1 MNPHL
6 ITFITV
12 INFLLLNLCSAE
24 TAKNIKDIEFAKI
37 KDHSLKLDLY
47 LPEKNTEIITYRMD
61 TWRRMA
67 ERAQRRTA
75 NWIG

>member
-47 LPEKNTEIITYRMD
+47 LPEKTRNQHLSYGYMEAGGRK
-61 TWRRMA
+61 
-67 ERAQRRTA
+67 AQRRTA
-75 NWIG
+75 SWIG

>member
-37 KDHSLKLDLY
+37 KDHILKLDLY
-47 LPEKNTEIITYRMD
+47 LPEKTTEISTCRMD
-61 TWRRMA
+61 TWRRVA

-75 NWIG
+75 SSIG